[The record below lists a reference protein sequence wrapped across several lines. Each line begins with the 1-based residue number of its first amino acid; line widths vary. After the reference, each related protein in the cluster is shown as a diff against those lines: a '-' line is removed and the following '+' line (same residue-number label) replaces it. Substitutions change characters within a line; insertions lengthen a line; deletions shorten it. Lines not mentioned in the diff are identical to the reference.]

1 MKYVTIQGDTWDSIA
16 YKTVGSEYAMVEI
29 MKANKQYLGTLV
41 FDGGI
46 ELNIP
51 ESAKKANI
59 VNISS
64 PWSE

>member
-29 MKANKQYLGTLV
+29 MKANKEHLGTLI
-41 FDGGI
+41 FDGGV
-46 ELNIP
+46 ELVIP
-51 ESAKKANI
+51 ESAKGANI

-64 PWSE
+64 PWE

>member
-1 MKYVTIQGDTWDSIA
+1 MKYTTIQGDTWDSIA
-16 YKTVGSEYAMVEI
+16 YKAVGSEYAMVEI
-29 MKANKQYLGTLV
+29 MKANKQYLGTLI
-41 FDGGI
+41 FDGGV
-46 ELNIP
+46 ELVIP